1 VTKKEASLDEALE
14 VANKWLINDPDETT
28 KVETENLISR
38 GDIEFIQRFSNS
50 LVFGTAGIRGA
61 RGAGPMRM
69 NRVMVRVVANAIAK
83 ELLSVEQGDEP
94 PLVVVGYDARYKSQI
109 FAQDSVRVLA
119 GLGVRSLILPRPLPT
134 PVLAYT
140 SLAKK
145 AKAGIMVT
153 ASHNPAEDSGYKVY
167 WDDGAQIVNPVDL
180 KIAQRIDY
188 KNPPTEESLAD
199 YEDVTILK
207 GGDEL
212 IKEYVDFASSFV
224 SPESKREI
232 NQIYTPLH
240 GVGKEVFLEVFEKAG
255 FKKPMLVK
263 SQAEPDPEFPTVS
276 FPNPEEE
283 GALDLA
289 VDLAVE
295 KNADLVIANDPD
307 ADRLAVVVRHED
319 KWRCLNGNEIGAL
332 LAEHVLSKGQG
343 EERLVVTTVV
353 SSSLLS
359 KIADFHKVEYA
370 ETLTGFK
377 WIVRPGIED
386 ERLRFVFGYEEALGF
401 ALGDS
406 VRDKDGITS
415 ALVFAE
421 LAAEL
426 KAEGKT
432 VMDLL
437 NQLWDRHGVHKTA
450 LFTKRLDPEIDIS
463 ADFMSSWRASPP
475 EQIGEFDVT
484 EVVDLLIPESNL
496 PPTDALVFNL
506 SNGRIVIRPSGT
518 EPMVK
523 VYVEVIESVING
535 DIMSAETSVDHKIED
550 LLHGVNSLFQVEK
563 DL

>member
-1 VTKKEASLDEALE
+1 MTKEAYLDEALE
-14 VANKWLINDPDETT
+14 IANKWLISDPDETT
-28 KVETENLISR
+28 KVETEKLIS
-38 GDIEFIQRFSNS
+38 DKNIELIQRFSSS

-69 NRVMVRVVANAIAK
+69 NRVMIRIVATAIAE
-83 ELLSVEQGDEP
+83 ELLSDNQSDEA
-94 PLVVVGYDARYKSQI
+94 PLVVVGYDARHKSQI

-119 GLGVRSLILPRPLPT
+119 THGVRSLILPGPTPT

-140 SLAKK
+140 SLSKK

-167 WDDGAQIVNPVDL
+167 WDDGAQIANPVDT
-180 KIAQRIDY
+180 KIAQRIDF

-199 YEDVTILK
+199 YEDATILK
-207 GGDEL
+207 GDDEL
-212 IKEYVDFASSFV
+212 IKTYVDFASSSV
-224 SPESKREI
+224 SSESKREI
-232 NQIYTPLH
+232 KQIYTPLH
-240 GVGKEVFLEVFEKAG
+240 GVGKKVFLDVFEKAG
-255 FKKPMLVK
+255 FENPTVVE
-263 SQAEPDPEFPTVS
+263 SQAEPDPDFPTVS

-289 VDLAVE
+289 VGLAIE

-307 ADRLAVVVRHED
+307 ADRLAIVARHGN
-319 KWRCLNGNEIGAL
+319 KWRYLNGNEIGVL
-332 LAEHVLSKGQG
+332 LAEHILSKEQ
-343 EERLVVTTVV
+343 EEDRLVVTTVV
-353 SSSLLS
+353 SSRLLS
-359 KIADFHKVEYA
+359 KIADFHKVKYA

-386 ERLRFVFGYEEALGF
+386 KSSRFVFGYEEALGF

-426 KAEGKT
+426 KSEDKT
-432 VMDLL
+432 VVDLL
-437 NQLWDRHGVHKTA
+437 EELWNRHGVHKTA
-450 LFTKRLDPEIDIS
+450 LIAKRLDPETDIS
-463 ADFMSSWRASPP
+463 ADFMSPWRTSPP
-475 EQIGEFDVT
+475 EKIGEFAVIGSIDM
-484 EVVDLLIPESNL
+484 LSPESEL
-496 PPTDALVFNL
+496 PATDALIFNI

-523 VYVEVIESVING
+523 VYVEVTESVIN
-535 DIMSAETSVDHKIED
+535 DDVRSAERSADHKIED
-550 LLHGVNSLFQVEK
+550 LLHGVSSLFQVEK
-563 DL
+563 D

>member
-1 VTKKEASLDEALE
+1 MTKEAYLDEALE
-14 VANKWLINDPDETT
+14 IANKWLISDPDETT
-28 KVETENLISR
+28 KVETEKLIS
-38 GDIEFIQRFSNS
+38 DKNIELIQRFSSS

-69 NRVMVRVVANAIAK
+69 NRVMIRIVATAIAE
-83 ELLSVEQGDEP
+83 ELLSDNQSDEA
-94 PLVVVGYDARYKSQI
+94 PLVVVGYDARHKSQI

-119 GLGVRSLILPRPLPT
+119 THGVRSLILPGPTPT

-140 SLAKK
+140 SLSKK

-167 WDDGAQIVNPVDL
+167 WEDGAQIANPVDT
-180 KIAQRIDY
+180 KIAQRIDF

-199 YEDVTILK
+199 YEDETILK
-207 GGDEL
+207 GDDEL
-212 IKEYVDFASSFV
+212 IKTYVDFASSSV
-224 SPESKREI
+224 SSESKREI
-232 NQIYTPLH
+232 KQIYTPLH
-240 GVGKEVFLEVFEKAG
+240 GVGKKVFLDVFEKAG
-255 FKKPMLVK
+255 FENPTVVE
-263 SQAEPDPEFPTVS
+263 SQAEPDPDFPTVS

-289 VDLAVE
+289 LGLAIE

-307 ADRLAVVVRHED
+307 ADRLAIVARHGN
-319 KWRCLNGNEIGAL
+319 KWRHLNGNEIGVL
-332 LAEHVLSKGQG
+332 LAEHILSKEQG
-343 EERLVVTTVV
+343 EDRLVVTTVV
-353 SSSLLS
+353 SSRLLS
-359 KIADFHKVEYA
+359 KIADFHKVKYA

-386 ERLRFVFGYEEALGF
+386 KSSRFVFGYEEALGF

-426 KAEGKT
+426 KSEDKT
-432 VMDLL
+432 VVDLL
-437 NQLWDRHGVHKTA
+437 EELWNRHGVHKTA
-450 LFTKRLDPEIDIS
+450 LLAKRLDPETDIS
-463 ADFMSSWRASPP
+463 ADFMSPWRTSPP
-475 EQIGEFDVT
+475 EKIGEFAVIGSIDM
-484 EVVDLLIPESNL
+484 LSPESEL
-496 PPTDALVFNL
+496 PATDALIFNI

-523 VYVEVIESVING
+523 VYVEVTESVIN
-535 DIMSAETSVDHKIED
+535 DDVRSAERSADHKIED
-550 LLHGVNSLFQVEK
+550 LLHGVSSLFQVEK
-563 DL
+563 D

>member
-1 VTKKEASLDEALE
+1 MTKEAYLDEALE
-14 VANKWLINDPDETT
+14 IANKWLISDPDETT
-28 KVETENLISR
+28 KVETEKLIS
-38 GDIEFIQRFSNS
+38 DKNIELIQRFSNS

-69 NRVMVRVVANAIAK
+69 NRVMIRIVATAIAE
-83 ELLSVEQGDEP
+83 ELLSDNQSDEA
-94 PLVVVGYDARYKSQI
+94 PLVVVGYDARHKSQI

-119 GLGVRSLILPRPLPT
+119 THGVRSLILPGPTPT

-140 SLAKK
+140 SLSKK

-167 WDDGAQIVNPVDL
+167 WEDGAQIANPVDT
-180 KIAQRIDY
+180 KIAQRIDF

-199 YEDVTILK
+199 YEDETILK
-207 GGDEL
+207 GDDEL
-212 IKEYVDFASSFV
+212 IKTYVDFASSSV
-224 SPESKREI
+224 SSESKREI
-232 NQIYTPLH
+232 KQIYTPLH
-240 GVGKEVFLEVFEKAG
+240 GVGKKVFLDVFEKAG
-255 FKKPMLVK
+255 FENPTVVE
-263 SQAEPDPEFPTVS
+263 SQAEPDPDFPTVS

-289 VDLAVE
+289 LGLAIE

-307 ADRLAVVVRHED
+307 ADRLAIVARHGN
-319 KWRCLNGNEIGAL
+319 KWRHLNGNEIGVL
-332 LAEHVLSKGQG
+332 LAEHILSKEQ
-343 EERLVVTTVV
+343 EEDRLVVTTVV
-353 SSSLLS
+353 SSRLLS
-359 KIADFHKVEYA
+359 KIADFHKVKYA

-386 ERLRFVFGYEEALGF
+386 KSSRFVFGYEEALGF

-426 KAEGKT
+426 KSEDKT
-432 VMDLL
+432 VVDLL
-437 NQLWDRHGVHKTA
+437 EELWNRHGVHKTA
-450 LFTKRLDPEIDIS
+450 LIAKRLDPETDIS
-463 ADFMSSWRASPP
+463 ADFMSPWRTSPP
-475 EQIGEFDVT
+475 EKIGEFAVIGSIDM
-484 EVVDLLIPESNL
+484 LSPESEL
-496 PPTDALVFNL
+496 PATDALIFNI

-523 VYVEVIESVING
+523 VYVEVTESVIN
-535 DIMSAETSVDHKIED
+535 DDVRSAERSADHKIED
-550 LLHGVNSLFQVEK
+550 LLHGVSSLFQVEK
-563 DL
+563 D